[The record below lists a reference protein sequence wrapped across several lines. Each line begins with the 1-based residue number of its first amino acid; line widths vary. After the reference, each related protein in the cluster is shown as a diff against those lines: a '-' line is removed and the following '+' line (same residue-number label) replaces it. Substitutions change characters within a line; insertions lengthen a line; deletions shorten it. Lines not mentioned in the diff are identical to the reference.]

1 MNTLKLL
8 AVGAVLA
15 AGVAGVAKADT
26 LGDVQKRG
34 ALNCGVNGPTGLTGF
49 GIPELRAE
57 VAAFI

>member
-15 AGVAGVAKADT
+15 VGVAGVAKADT

-34 ALNCGVNGPTGLTGF
+34 ALNCGVNGPTKR
-49 GIPELRAE
+49 LRTWPASSST
-57 VAAFI
+57 